1 MNNDLGEPITEQLKQ
16 PVGLREY
23 KEGGSYDFFIEHSD
37 KKILIRPSFNYIKG
51 QLDDIDCDVLF
62 LGVAGLAKADQE
74 TEKTFF
80 SETVEKTGAK
90 LVIPIHWDNFFS
102 PLDRPIKSMPFF
114 VENTGKVFFKL
125 AKYCEENV
133 VNLIVQHPLTSI
145 EI

>member
-1 MNNDLGEPITEQLKQ
+1 MTLIVMSCFSGLPVWRKPIRKQ
-16 PVGLREY
+16 RKL
-23 KEGGSYDFFIEHSD
+23 
-37 KKILIRPSFNYIKG
+37 SFRK
-51 QLDDIDCDVLF
+51 QS
-62 LGVAGLAKADQE
+62 K
-74 TEKTFF
+74 
-80 SETVEKTGAK
+80 KTGAK